1 MLGRV
6 LKHFLP
12 IIMLWVL
19 LISPHAAE
27 ATGETWY
34 TLYKNRENFGI
45 LIFPREFIFPELK
58 EFVLSQGFKN
68 VESGIAVM
76 RSGSKKLNST
86 MMMPEEVQKS
96 HGMERFITL
105 QILKD
110 QGIMVGIFDPE
121 WGLTLPHKVFL
132 MDEVKQRIPQ
142 TLEAFR
148 KENPKKEIFW
158 RGN

>member
-6 LKHFLP
+6 IKKILP
-12 IIMLWVL
+12 LIALWVL
-19 LISPHAAE
+19 LIPPHIAVAA
-27 ATGETWY
+27 GETWY
-34 TLYKNRENFGI
+34 SLYKNRENFGI

-58 EFVLSQGFKN
+58 EFVLSQGFKK
-68 VESGIAVM
+68 VESGMAVM
-76 RSGSKKLNST
+76 RSGSKKLNAT

-105 QILKD
+105 QILND

-121 WGLTLPHKVFL
+121 WGLTLPSKIFR

-158 RGN
+158 RTN